1 MQCSIRQ
8 FCLSFHHFACSFR
21 RCRLSFRHSAC
32 SFRRCR
38 RSFRRFCLSFRH
50 FANSIRRL
58 RLTFRHF
65 ANSIRRL
72 RLTFRHFANS
82 IRRFFLPILLRPKPC
97 QIAKSSPSKYSE
109 LSNNLVLL
117 IFRFEGAFH
126 IAFRF
131 FFAHVVTFV
140 VIFFTF
146 ADAD

>member
-21 RCRLSFRHSAC
+21 RCRLSFRHFASSIRRFYLLIHHFA
-32 SFRRCR
+32 SSIRRCR
-38 RSFRRFCLSFRH
+38 LSFHHSAYSIRRLCLSFRH
-50 FANSIRRL
+50 S
-58 RLTFRHF
+58 
-65 ANSIRRL
+65 
-72 RLTFRHFANS
+72 ANS
-82 IRRFFLPILLRPKPC
+82 IRRFFLPIHLRPKRC